1 MSFKTKLAMHK
12 SVLIA
17 ATAAVVLL
25 AAYVIP
31 FDSLFGMASAA
42 KGGNPNNGN
51 DNRENRFKVCTKP
64 FDGDKPGNQN
74 PPPKCYGRNG

>member
-1 MSFKTKLAMHK
+1 MSSFLNSIAKHK
-12 SVLIA
+12 NVVIA

-42 KGGNPNNGN
+42 KGGNPN
-51 DNRENRFKVCTKP
+51 DNRYKVC
-64 FDGDKPGNQN
+64 DKKEATGKGNV
-74 PPPKCYGRNG
+74 PKKCYGIDGG